1 MKYLIH
7 YSLPNEI
14 FGYVMGAKNEN
25 TLATFISMLVKEGAY
40 NIEVEVQ
47 NNEQ

>member
-14 FGYVMGAKNEN
+14 FGYVMGAKNEQ
-25 TLATFISMLVKEGAY
+25 TLATFI

>member
-14 FGYVMGAKNEN
+14 FARCYWGAKNER
-25 TLATFISMLVKEGAY
+25 TLSTYISMLVNEGAY
-40 NIEVEVQ
+40 NIEVELK
-47 NNEQ
+47 N

>member
-14 FGYVMGAKNEN
+14 FAYVMGAKNER
-25 TLATFISMLVKEGAY
+25 TLSTYISMLVNEGAY
-40 NIEVEVQ
+40 NIEVELQ
-47 NNEQ
+47 K